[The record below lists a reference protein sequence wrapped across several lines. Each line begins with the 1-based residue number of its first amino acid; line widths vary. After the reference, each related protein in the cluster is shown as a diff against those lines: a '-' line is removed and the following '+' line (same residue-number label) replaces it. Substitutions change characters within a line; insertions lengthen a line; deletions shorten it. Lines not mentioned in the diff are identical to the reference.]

1 MNTWKL
7 IYDKFVPEEE
17 NLREALCTLGN
28 GYFGTRGAAPETS
41 ATKVHYPGTYIAGV
55 YNELITDVSG
65 KKVANEDF
73 VNCPNWLML
82 NIRIEN
88 GPWFDRLKVKILS
101 WKMTL
106 NMRKGVLSRR
116 VRWQD
121 EKGRITTMDNYR
133 LVSMANPHYAALR
146 CTITP
151 ENYSGKITIRSGIDG
166 QIINAGVERYKQL
179 NSKHLEPKSLGCFGQ
194 DGIFLQMQTN
204 QSKIEITEAVR
215 TVVFCEGE
223 KINPKMNVLTHGR
236 ERAVK
241 EFIID
246 VEKGKRYTIDKV
258 MSLYTSRDHGVVDSC
273 AMAQEA
279 VSKIENFDS
288 LYKPHVAKW
297 RALWKKFDIEIEG
310 DDFSQLALRLHTFHS
325 LQVASTYNE
334 EIDAG
339 LPARGLHG
347 EAYRGHIFW
356 DELYVYPFYNL
367 KAPEITRALL
377 MYRYRRLS
385 AAKEYARENGYKGAM
400 YPWQS
405 ASSGNETT
413 QVVHL
418 NPLSGKWG
426 PDNSCLQRHV
436 SIAIA
441 YNVWTY
447 YYTSGDSDFLARY
460 GAEMIL
466 EISHFWSSITTF
478 DESTKRYCIEGVMGP
493 DEFHEK
499 LPGSEK
505 PGVKNNAYTN
515 ILVVWI
521 LEKALFLLDSMSEED
536 RQALLLKIEVS
547 AEEVERWRDITT
559 KMTIP
564 MGKDGIIHQFE
575 GYMDLKELDWDEYRE
590 KYDNIHRIDR
600 ILKAEGSSPDNYKVA
615 KQADTLMTFYL
626 LNDEEVRA
634 IFKKLGYPISK
645 DIFRKNYDY
654 YVKRTSHGSTLSRVV
669 HAYLAERVD
678 YEELAMEHFQDAL
691 KSDIY
696 DSQGGTTQEGI
707 HCGVMAGTIDLVMR
721 CFAGLSVQDTQIS
734 LNPKLPEKWKK
745 MKFSVR
751 YRDIWLNI
759 KITREEI
766 TVKSELLK
774 RISLQGPAE
783 IFIVINNKRYKL
795 TPDETTVVSLTKW
808 LPIKF

>member
-28 GYFGTRGAAPETS
+28 GYFGTRGAAPETV

-55 YNELITDVSG
+55 YNELVTDIAG
-65 KKVANEDF
+65 RKVANEDF

-82 NIRIEN
+82 NLRV
-88 GPWFDRLKVKILS
+88 GDGAWFDRLKVKILS
-101 WKMTL
+101 WRVTL
-106 NMRKGVLSRR
+106 DMRKGVLSRR

-121 EKGRITTMDNYR
+121 EQGRITAMDNYR
-133 LVSMANPHYAALR
+133 IVSMASPHCAALR

-179 NSKHLEPKSLGCFGQ
+179 SSKHLEAKSLGCFGR
-194 DGIFLQMQTN
+194 DGLFLQMQTN
-204 QSKIEITEAVR
+204 QSKIEITEATR
-215 TVVFCEGE
+215 TLVFRDN
-223 KINPKMNVLTHGR
+223 KRIYPNMRVLTHGH

-241 EFIID
+241 EFTID
-246 VEKGKRYTIDKV
+246 VQKGKKYVVDKL
-258 MSLYTSRDHGVVDSC
+258 MSLYTSRDQGIVDNC
-273 AMAQEA
+273 LAAQES
-279 VSKIENFDS
+279 VSKIESFDS
-288 LYKPHVAKW
+288 LYRAHAARW
-297 RALWKKFDIEIEG
+297 RALWKKCDIEIEG
-310 DDFSQLALRLHTFHS
+310 DELSQLVLRLHAFHS

-377 MYRYRRLS
+377 MYRYRRLF

-405 ASSGNETT
+405 ASGGNETT
-413 QVVHL
+413 QTVHL
-418 NPLSGKWG
+418 NPMSGKWG
-426 PDNSCLQRHV
+426 PDYSCLQRHV

-447 YYTSGDSDFLARY
+447 YYTSGDSDFLNRY

-466 EISHFWSSITTF
+466 EISHFWSSISKF
-478 DESTKRYCIEGVMGP
+478 DEKKQRYYIENVMGP

-499 LPGSEK
+499 IPGSK
-505 PGVKNNAYTN
+505 KSGLKNNAYTN

-536 RQALLLKIEVS
+536 RHALLLKIEVTP
-547 AEEVERWRDITT
+547 EEVERWKDITT
-559 KMTIP
+559 KMEIVI
-564 MGKDGIIHQFE
+564 GKDGIIHQFE

-600 ILKAEGSSPDNYKVA
+600 ILKAEGTSPDNYKVA

-626 LNDEEVRA
+626 LNDEEIRA
-634 IFKKLGYPISK
+634 IFKKLGYPVSK
-645 DIFRKNYDY
+645 DMFRKNYDY
-654 YVKRTSHGSTLSRVV
+654 YVQRTSHGSTLSRVV
-669 HAYLAERVD
+669 HAYLAQRIG
-678 YEELAMEHFQDAL
+678 YEDLAMEHFKDAL
-691 KSDIY
+691 KSDLY
-696 DSQGGTTQEGI
+696 DTQGGTTQEGI

-721 CFAGLSVQDTQIS
+721 CFAGLSVQDDQIS
-734 LNPKLPEKWKK
+734 LNPQLPKKWKR

-751 YRDIWLNI
+751 YRDIWFNI
-759 KITREEI
+759 EITRKK
-766 TVKSELLK
+766 VVVRPELLK
-774 RISLQGPAE
+774 KISLQRVSE
-783 IFIVINNKRYKL
+783 VFIVVNNKKYKL
-795 TPDETTVVSLTKW
+795 TPGGKTVILLTKW